1 MHLIQALA
9 NGLTEG
15 ALLALAAL
23 GLTLVYGIARFPN
36 AAHGDYLAVGAYG
49 AFLGSRFM
57 GLPMP
62 VAALWGMLLTVATG
76 LVCYHLVFKK
86 LAGRSSATNLIASIG
101 IALFVRHALIFLAGT
116 GQFAYPLP
124 VLRAW
129 RIMGLR
135 IFPSDVVFSAFSVAA
150 IVGVHLLL
158 RYTDIGRKMRAV
170 SDSPQLARV
179 TGIRVAKVNLMMWII
194 SLSLA
199 GLAGILLGCK
209 TVIHPYVGWDILLPA
224 FAAAILGGF
233 GSPYGAIL
241 GGIVIGVSQE
251 LAVLLIPETYKI
263 AFSFVIIALV
273 LMVRPW
279 GILGQKEAVR

>member
-1 MHLIQALA
+1 M
-9 NGLTEG
+9 GLSM
-15 ALLALAAL
+15 
-23 GLTLVYGIARFPN
+23 P
-36 AAHGDYLAVGAYG
+36 LAV
-49 AFLGSRFM
+49 
-57 GLPMP
+57 
-62 VAALWGMLLTVATG
+62 LWGMFLTVAAG
-76 LVCYHLVFKK
+76 LLCYHLVFKK

-101 IALFVRHALIFLAGT
+101 IALFVRHAVIFFAGT
-116 GQFAYPLP
+116 GQFAYPIP

-135 IFPSDVVFSAFSVAA
+135 IFPADVIFTSLSLAA
-150 IVGVHLLL
+150 IVGVHVLL
-158 RYTDIGRKMRAV
+158 RYSDIGRKMRAL

-179 TGIRVAKVNLMMWII
+179 SGIRVAKVNRMMWII

-209 TVIHPYVGWDILLPA
+209 TVIHPYIGWDILLPA

-241 GGIVIGVSQE
+241 GGVVIGVSQE
-251 LAVLLIPETYKI
+251 VAVLFISETYKV

-273 LMVRPW
+273 LLIRPW
-279 GILGQKEAVR
+279 GILGVKEAVR

>member
-1 MHLIQALA
+1 MHLLQALA

-23 GLTLVYGIARFPN
+23 GLTLVFGIARFPN
-36 AAHGDYLAVGAYG
+36 AAHGDYLAIGAYG
-49 AFLGSRFM
+49 AFLGTQCM
-57 GLPMP
+57 GLPM
-62 VAALWGMLLTVATG
+62 LLAG
-76 LVCYHLVFKK
+76 LLGIFLTIAIGLICYYLVFKK
-86 LAGRSSATNLIASIG
+86 LTGCSSATNLIASIG
-101 IALFVRHALIFLAGT
+101 IALFVRHAIIFFAGT
-116 GQFAYPLP
+116 DQFSYPLP
-124 VLRAW
+124 VLRAV

-135 IFPSDVVFSAFSVAA
+135 IFPSDVIFSAISVVA
-150 IVGVHLLL
+150 ITGVHFLL

-170 SDSPQLARV
+170 SDNPQLARV
-179 TGIRVAKVNLMMWII
+179 SGVNVSKVNLVMWII

-199 GLAGILLGCK
+199 GLAGILVGCK
-209 TVIHPYVGWDILLPA
+209 TVIHPYIGWDLLLPA

-251 LAVLLIPETYKI
+251 LAVLIIPETYKI
-263 AFSFVIIALV
+263 AFSFFIIALV
-273 LMVRPW
+273 LLVRPW